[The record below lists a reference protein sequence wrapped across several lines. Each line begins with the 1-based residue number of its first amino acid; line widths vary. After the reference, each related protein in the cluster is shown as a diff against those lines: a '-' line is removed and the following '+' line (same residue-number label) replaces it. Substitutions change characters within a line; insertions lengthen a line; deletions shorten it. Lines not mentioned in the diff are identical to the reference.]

1 MSKNLKIK
9 APCLIR
15 NEKTCELEICKN
27 LVRVFFGFRLG
38 LGLGDTVGGPV
49 LVV

>member
-9 APCLIR
+9 APSLR
-15 NEKTCELEICKN
+15 NKKTCELEICKN